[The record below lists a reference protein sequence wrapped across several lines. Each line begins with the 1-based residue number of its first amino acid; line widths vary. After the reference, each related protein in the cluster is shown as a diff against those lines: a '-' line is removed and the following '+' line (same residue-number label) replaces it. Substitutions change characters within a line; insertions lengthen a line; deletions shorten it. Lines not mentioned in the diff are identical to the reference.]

1 MINILLRDNKNK
13 LFQKMLFLS
22 EETELLICKNINTI
36 NKSGYQ
42 LNINTIDIGTPLEE
56 LEKQGYKNDEALY
69 DKLII
74 EYNQQNKDLLT
85 RWK

>member
-1 MINILLRDNKNK
+1 MINVLLTDNKNR
-13 LFQKMLFLS
+13 LFQKMLFLKD
-22 EETELLICKNINTI
+22 ETELLICENINKI
-36 NKSGYQ
+36 NQSGHQ
-42 LNINTIDIGTPLEE
+42 LNINTIDTDTPLED

-74 EYNQQNKDLLT
+74 KYNQQNNDLLT

>member
-1 MINILLRDNKNK
+1 MQNILLRDNKNK
-13 LFQKMLFLS
+13 FFQKMLFLRN
-22 EETELLICKNINTI
+22 ETEMPITENVIKI
-36 NKSGYQ
+36 NKTGHQ
-42 LNINTIDIGTPLEE
+42 LNINDINIDTSTEE

-74 EYNQQNKDLLT
+74 EYNQNNKDLLT

>member
-1 MINILLRDNKNK
+1 MINILLRDNKSK

-22 EETELLICKNINTI
+22 EETELLICKNINAI
-36 NKSGYQ
+36 NKSGHQ
-42 LNINTIDIGTPLEE
+42 LNINTIDSGTPLED

-69 DKLII
+69 DKVII